1 MIENIILNYIK
12 DEECFI
18 TNQYDIYLISNYIYH
33 SKRLQNF
40 IKLNN
45 LTINDFTSLI
55 SSSKIISSN
64 EKRILY
70 NEGESQYGF
79 YILMKGSLLIKISKF
94 SVPKNMDSFFKDEIL
109 QEYNLQN
116 DSKITWL
123 KKNEIEQNENK
134 ELPYKYLSDRKMTN
148 ISPYSSIFQQKHQER
163 IKNSKKIKYISR
175 TKDPYDEVY
184 QINKEEIELFIYN
197 LELNDCLFFGGVNI
211 FNEYIR
217 DSSQIHLTS
226 AYTFNKNIYCD
237 KNNVNLNTIIL
248 FISEDKIKELT
259 KKIALLNKERT
270 KFLLNKLKPL
280 NVMRVENIRFFI
292 STIKMI
298 YINIEER
305 KELIN
310 MKNVFYLV
318 YHGSCWEKKK
328 KEIIYDQGSFIG
340 LNNLFFDE
348 IQKDLNKTTLYSKGS
363 NAILFKIDLNYLSE
377 NNKENMKY
385 FLRDIFSSQ
394 YIARTLYI
402 NNIESYQNKKIKEK
416 ENAKENELKKCI
428 ILNPSSLLNII
439 NKQFFNTS
447 HKNSRRNEKYLNNIY
462 FNKNASREI
471 KASKNLIP
479 QKKKKIRYF
488 LKNNNNRNL
497 KSKTS
502 QRNFSELPSVKNLR
516 NSEFSAI
523 NNNHYPINS
532 ISLNNKYNCSTDRI
546 FFLNNK
552 YNCSTDR
559 INFKNNICDGK
570 SHINII
576 NDYSCKSCFLSRSSH
591 SFNRQT
597 KKNNNNKTKFYKNKL
612 LGNIKAINIKE
623 SNLKDFHNEKTH

>member
-1 MIENIILNYIK
+1 
-12 DEECFI
+12 
-18 TNQYDIYLISNYIYH
+18 
-33 SKRLQNF
+33 
-40 IKLNN
+40 
-45 LTINDFTSLI
+45 
-55 SSSKIISSN
+55 
-64 EKRILY
+64 
-70 NEGESQYGF
+70 
-79 YILMKGSLLIKISKF
+79 MKGSLLIKISKF

-109 QEYNLQN
+109 QEYNLEN

-134 ELPYKYLSDRKMTN
+134 DLPYKYLSDRKMTN

-163 IKNSKKIKYISR
+163 IKNSKKIKYISL
-175 TKDPYDEVY
+175 TKDPYDEIY

-226 AYTFNKNIYCD
+226 AYAFNKNIYYD
-237 KNNVNLNTIIL
+237 KNNVKTNTIIL
-248 FISEDKIKELT
+248 FINEDKIKELN

-298 YINIEER
+298 FINIEE
-305 KELIN
+305 KKDLIN

-318 YHGSCWEKKK
+318 YQGSCWEKKK

-340 LNNLFFDE
+340 LNNLFFDK
-348 IQKDLNKTTLYSKGS
+348 IQKHINKTTLYSKGS
-363 NAILFKIDLNYLSE
+363 NALLFKIDLNYLSE

-394 YIARTLYI
+394 YIIRALYI

-416 ENAKENELKKCI
+416 EIAKENELKKWML
-428 ILNPSSLLNII
+428 LNPSSLLNII
-439 NKQFFNTS
+439 DKQFFNKG
-447 HKNSRRNEKYLNNIY
+447 HKNSRGNEKNLNNIY

-488 LKNNNNRNL
+488 LKNNNNHNL

-502 QRNFSELPSVKNLR
+502 QRNISKLPSVKNLR

-523 NNNHYPINS
+523 NNNHNPINC

-552 YNCSTDR
+552 CNCSTDR
-559 INFKNNICDGK
+559 INFKNNKCEGK
-570 SHINII
+570 SHINTI
-576 NDYSCKSCFLSRSSH
+576 NDYSCKSYFLSHSSH
-591 SFNRQT
+591 SFNKQT

-612 LGNIKAINIKE
+612 LGNIKSNKIKE
-623 SNLKDFHNEKTH
+623 SNLP